1 MRKGCEINLIT
12 ISRVT
17 YDDLN
22 DLSNL
27 YEELLNKK
35 ADFKKFKN
43 KFEFIDSNKNY
54 ILIGAKDDK
63 NNLVG
68 SLLGIICQDLGG
80 ECKPFMV
87 VENVIVKNNCRRRGI
102 GKLLMSFIEG
112 IARREDCYF
121 TMLVSAF
128 NRKGAHKFYESIGY
142 GNDVVKGF
150 KKYL

>member
-1 MRKGCEINLIT
+1 MIT
-12 ISRVT
+12 ISRIT

-27 YEELLNKK
+27 YEQLLGKK
-35 ADFKKFKN
+35 ANFEKFRD
-43 KFEFIDSNKNY
+43 KFALINSDKNY
-54 ILIGAKDDK
+54 TLIGAKDDN

-80 ECKPFMV
+80 DCKPFMV
-87 VENVIVKNNCRRRGI
+87 IENVIVKNNCRGRGI

-112 IARREDCYF
+112 IARREECYF

-128 NRKGAHKFYESIGY
+128 SRKGAHKFYESIGY
-142 GNDVVKGF
+142 DNDVVKGF

>member
-1 MRKGCEINLIT
+1 MIT
-12 ISRVT
+12 ISRIT

-27 YEELLNKK
+27 YEQLLGKK
-35 ADFKKFKN
+35 ANFEKFRD
-43 KFEFIDSNKNY
+43 KFALINSDKNY
-54 ILIGAKDDK
+54 TLIGAKDDN

-80 ECKPFMV
+80 DCKPFMV
-87 VENVIVKNNCRRRGI
+87 IENVIVKNNCRRMGI
-102 GKLLMSFIEG
+102 GKVLMSFIEG
-112 IARREDCYF
+112 IARREECYF

-128 NRKGAHKFYESIGY
+128 SRKGAHKFYESIGY